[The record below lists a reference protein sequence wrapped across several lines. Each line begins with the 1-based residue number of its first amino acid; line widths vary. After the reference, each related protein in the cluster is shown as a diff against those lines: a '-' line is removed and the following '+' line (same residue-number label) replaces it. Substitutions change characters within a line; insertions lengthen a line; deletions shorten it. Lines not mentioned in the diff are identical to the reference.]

1 MCMYI
6 GIENLAASAL
16 IKLLAWDS
24 KNKFVKFSDLIDYG
38 TEVVKILNAKREEAV
53 LVYSRESSE
62 LLFSDYSEFFK
73 LDTVDGWEG
82 VRLQDGKTVKDLW
95 AKFLSSASVKLMAA
109 LDDEKAIQALR
120 KAA

>member
-16 IKLLAWDS
+16 IKLLTWNPE
-24 KNKFVKFSDLIDYG
+24 NKFVKFSDLIDYG

-62 LLFSDYSEFFK
+62 LLFTDYSEFFK
-73 LDTVDGWEG
+73 LDIIDGWEG

-109 LDDEKAIQALR
+109 LEDEKAIQALR